1 MEVDIIQIA
10 TQAGGVGIAVYLIYT
25 QRKEREKYINLLNDH
40 VNKNTEVLQKLVN
53 KIDQEGKTNEALLS
67 FLKKNGNKN

>member
-40 VNKNTEVLQKLVN
+40 VTKNTEVLQKLVN